1 VIPIVSALVMAKGKI
16 RRWKRD
22 IRFAIAG
29 GTAMNMRPSKRH
41 VLLAGAAVAG
51 AAAPALLLGPA
62 AAQQRSKM
70 PKEPANGK
78 EEEVTPPEDLMREH
92 GVLDRVLLL
101 YEAAI
106 RKFASNADFDP
117 GLITQSAQVIRDFIN
132 DYHEKSEETYV
143 FPRFKKAGQLTE
155 LVDTLLR
162 QHEAGRNVTQT
173 IIRLA
178 PTSRSNNDDRPQL
191 VASMRSFIDMYRP
204 HAARED
210 TELFPKLQKLVSPH
224 EYDAMA
230 EQFEKEEHK
239 RFGEDGFEKVVARV
253 AQLEQQM
260 GIHNLD
266 QFTPR

>member
-1 VIPIVSALVMAKGKI
+1 
-16 RRWKRD
+16 
-22 IRFAIAG
+22 
-29 GTAMNMRPSKRH
+29 MNITPSKRH
-41 VLLAGAAVAG
+41 LLLAGAAAAG
-51 AAAPALLLGPA
+51 AIAPALLLGRA
-62 AAQQRSKM
+62 AAQQKKAGER
-70 PKEPANGK
+70 PREPANGK
-78 EEEVTPPEDLMREH
+78 EEVTPPEDLMREH

-106 RKFASNADFDP
+106 RKFASNEDFDP

-143 FPRFKKAGQLTE
+143 FPRFKKAGQMTE

-178 PTSRSNNDDRPQL
+178 PTSRSNNDDRRQL
-191 VASMRSFIDMYRP
+191 VASMQSFITMYRP

-210 TELFPKLQKLVSPH
+210 TDLFPKFQKLVSPH

-230 EQFEKEEHK
+230 EQFEKEEHR
-239 RFGEDGFEKVVARV
+239 RFGEDGFERVVARV